1 MHTLL
6 ILYILYLELG
16 GVGQGKV
23 TILTLARYMRR
34 SKSQMKIDLLP
45 LAESG
50 LVKVYEE
57 FGGGN
62 YKRYKIALSAQGQE
76 HLDENWD
83 AAMLIYQKHVAETI
97 AIIKERNSGKYE
109 NTEKRLSKK
118 QIEALAAGQGELF

>member
-6 ILYILYLELG
+6 ILYMLYLELG
-16 GVGQGKV
+16 GAGQGKV

-50 LVKVYEE
+50 LIKVYEE

-62 YKRYKIALSAQGQE
+62 YKRYKIALSPQGQE
-76 HLDENWD
+76 YLDENWD
-83 AAMLIYQKHVAETI
+83 AAMLVYQKHVAETI

-118 QIEALAAGQGELF
+118 QIAALAAGQKELF